1 LYSRIHFSISCA
13 GVLVYPGDLIVADG
27 DGVVVVPREHA
38 LEVGK
43 LAHEIMT
50 GDQAGRV
57 QKLEELEKSKKK

>member
-1 LYSRIHFSISCA
+1 
-13 GVLVYPGDLIVADG
+13 VLVYPGDLIVA

-57 QKLEELEKSKKK
+57 QKLEELERSKKR